1 MNKVSVIMSVFNA
14 ENTIE
19 SSVKSILNQAEVD
32 LEFLICDD
40 ASDDRTHLI
49 ITKLQKLDSRIKIF
63 KNKTNIGLTKSLNL
77 LLEKTE
83 FSYIARQDADDISV
97 ENRLISQIRFVKQH
111 NLVAC
116 TSLARTQQTNK
127 IIPRYSAY
135 FPLWLVMKYKN
146 PFIHGSLMISKNVLN
161 NIGGY
166 DERFV
171 FAQDYKLMQD
181 LFRQNYKVGIL
192 KKPLY
197 LLNIENNISTIH
209 KEKQAYYA
217 ECVRKNKI
225 PL

>member
-1 MNKVSVIMSVFNA
+1 MSVYNA

-49 ITKLQKLDSRIKIF
+49 ITKLQKLDPRIKIF

-77 LLEKTE
+77 LLKKTE
-83 FSYIARQDADDISV
+83 FSYVARQDADDISV
-97 ENRLISQIRFVKQH
+97 ENRLISQIRYIEH
-111 NLVAC
+111 RNLVAC
-116 TSLARTQQTNK
+116 TSLAITQQTNK

-135 FPLWLVMKYKN
+135 FPLKLVIKYKN
-146 PFIHGSLMISKNVLN
+146 PFIHGTLMISKDALN

-171 FAQDYKLMQD
+171 YAQDYKLMQD
-181 LFRQNYKVGIL
+181 LFLQNYKVGIL

-217 ECVRKNKI
+217 ECVRKKEI